1 MVGSDVAL
9 PTRRHVTAAELLG
22 LSEGELD
29 DDAGTPQNS
38 DSSAGQGPIDAAV
51 DADFENLPK
60 KVAHSFSPR
69 HSPQL
74 DNQQKKQIVANLE
87 IDARHQ
93 SRIAALAD
101 VFLRACA
108 LGAPC
113 GELAMALANAVVDAS
128 GARVA
133 VEILEG
139 GEFAVARAI
148 ELAKQILEPSDNA
161 QTAISVHDARLAA
174 LESKQGLR

>member
-1 MVGSDVAL
+1 
-9 PTRRHVTAAELLG
+9 
-22 LSEGELD
+22 
-29 DDAGTPQNS
+29 
-38 DSSAGQGPIDAAV
+38 
-51 DADFENLPK
+51 
-60 KVAHSFSPR
+60 
-69 HSPQL
+69 
-74 DNQQKKQIVANLE
+74 
-87 IDARHQ
+87 
-93 SRIAALAD
+93 
-101 VFLRACA
+101 
-108 LGAPC
+108 
-113 GELAMALANAVVDAS
+113 MALANAVVDAS